1 MQPYNYTIQAQDPFA
16 SYYKG
21 YELGQAEKM
30 QREEMAMRQQ
40 AMQQKMAQDQA
51 AAQRAQLQAMAT
63 QELTAK
69 IRAGTALPADIQSFA
84 LIAPKDQ
91 SEAALKVW
99 EGMGKEQQQNTLGF
113 TSQVLSAF
121 GSKKPE
127 IGIQLLNDRAT
138 AERNSG
144 REDQAKAYETWAK
157 IAETDPTM
165 AQVMIAPLVGQLPG
179 GDKVIEAWTKAQGES
194 RARELQPLEVAAL
207 KRKDVPSSIQEA
219 IDYGNLTPEQ
229 QKTMQALQVLK
240 KPPAAVT
247 NVNVTNLEK
256 SASAEFGKII
266 PDLYDQA
273 QSAASQL
280 QDIPR
285 YRTALDKAITGP
297 FAEQRLQ
304 AARIAEL
311 MGFNKGDKGIA
322 ATREVIQGL
331 SEMALK
337 SRSMLT
343 GQGQITEGEQ
353 KLLIKARSGDIEFNK
368 DELNTIFKVA
378 ERASKAQYAKSK
390 NLLSSAA
397 TKSET
402 AQMFLQNIPG
412 IEQTETPS
420 ASLAIVAP
428 NGKTYTFPNQKAADD
443 FKRAAGIK

>member
-194 RARELQPLEVAAL
+194 RARELQPFEVRGKAAQTKSSEIAAKYAESAALQDLEKKGWDIRKIQSDMDISKQNARIAAAGVAASREGNALRREELGL
-207 KRKDVPSSIQEA
+207 KVQEMRDKRESTIREKVAGVESARFNIDNMLNTADRVLNTPKSVIGSAAGPISSR
-219 IDYGNLTPEQ
+219 
-229 QKTMQALQVLK
+229 M
-240 KPPAAVT
+240 VT
-247 NVNVTNLEK
+247 LSQNTADFEELI
-256 SASAEFGKII
+256 GT
-266 PDLYDQA
+266 LGA
-273 QSAASQL
+273 QSFLSQ
-280 QDIPR
+280 IPNIQGMG
-285 YRTALDKAITGP
+285 ALSN
-297 FAEQRLQ
+297 AEGEKLQ
-304 AARIAEL
+304 AALQSFSLRQSPE
-311 MGFNKGDKGIA
+311 
-322 ATREVIQGL
+322 R
-331 SEMALK
+331 
-337 SRSMLT
+337 
-343 GQGQITEGEQ
+343 ITENVKEAQ
-353 KLLIKARSGDIEFNK
+353 RLLLKARTNI
-368 DELNTIFKVA
+368 
-378 ERASKAQYAKSK
+378 AKKFGVPESV
-390 NLLSSAA
+390 
-397 TKSET
+397 
-402 AQMFLQNIPG
+402 PD
-412 IEQTETPS
+412 TP
-420 ASLAIVAP
+420 AVAP
-428 NGKTYTFPNQKAADD
+428 TATDIDALLKKYGGK
-443 FKRAAGIK
+443 